1 MKKRMRTLVVS
12 AMMVSMLAL
21 TGCGED
27 TNEDA
32 VDKEVAESQE
42 DVTED
47 EKGFWDAS
55 YTTET
60 TIAYSAGNDSDWSY
74 GNQRK
79 EFPVEDK
86 CYVRIASVAKTDKS
100 KGVDNEIVVTY
111 RFTGTEKCSVNLSD
125 GIAEKVET
133 GDANVTEYTRTIYAK
148 KEKKATE
155 DIIIFQ
161 YVPTEGAEGITL
173 EVIYDDQIES
183 RYDSRNAVY
192 FIKTEDDTD
201 VRKQNGTK

>member
-86 CYVRIASVAKTDKS
+86 
-100 KGVDNEIVVTY
+100 
-111 RFTGTEKCSVNLSD
+111 
-125 GIAEKVET
+125 
-133 GDANVTEYTRTIYAK
+133 
-148 KEKKATE
+148 
-155 DIIIFQ
+155 
-161 YVPTEGAEGITL
+161 
-173 EVIYDDQIES
+173 
-183 RYDSRNAVY
+183 
-192 FIKTEDDTD
+192 
-201 VRKQNGTK
+201 

>member
-1 MKKRMRTLVVS
+1 MKKRIRTLVVS
-12 AMMVSMLAL
+12 TMMVSMLAL

-27 TNEDA
+27 ANEEVA
-32 VDKEVAESQE
+32 DKEVVESQE
-42 DVTED
+42 EVAED

-55 YTTET
+55 FTTET

-111 RFTGTEKCSVNLSD
+111 RFTGTEKCAVNLSD

>member
-1 MKKRMRTLVVS
+1 MKKMNMSTLFVS
-12 AMMVSMLAL
+12 AVIISMLAL
-21 TGCGED
+21 TGCGDD
-27 TNEDA
+27 TGNETAEKD
-32 VDKEVAESQE
+32 VEESQEVAEE
-42 DVTED
+42 
-47 EKGFWDAS
+47 EKGFFDAS

-79 EFPVEDK
+79 EFPIEDA
-86 CYVRIASVAKTDKS
+86 CYVRIASVAKTDKK
-100 KGVDNEIVVTY
+100 KGVDNEILVTY

-125 GIAEKVET
+125 GIAEKIDT
-133 GDANVTEYTRTIYAK
+133 GDANVTEFTRTIYAQ
-148 KEKKATE
+148 KEKDAAE

-161 YVPTEGAEGITL
+161 YVPTEEAESITL
-173 EVIYDDQIES
+173 EVIYDDQIEA

-192 FIKTEDDTD
+192 FIVTEDDTD